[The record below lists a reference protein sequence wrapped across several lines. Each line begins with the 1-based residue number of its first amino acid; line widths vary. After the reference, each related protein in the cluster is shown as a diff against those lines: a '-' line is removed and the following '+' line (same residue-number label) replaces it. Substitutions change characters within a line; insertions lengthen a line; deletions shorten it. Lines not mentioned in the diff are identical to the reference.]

1 MEIEILKKE
10 IIIQNMK
17 KEAQKITQ
25 ELYNNFNNLKSI
37 NNDNEFLFLIKNDYN
52 NYYQALINQK
62 KQQQIYLNNL
72 SKYIQNTM
80 LYNGLTK
87 NNLISAQKQH
97 EQILQQL
104 NNVKKDLD
112 IFITDNN
119 LKCNK

>member
-25 ELYNNFNNLKSI
+25 ELHNNFNNLKSI

-119 LKCNK
+119 LQCNN